1 MSAVMAHGTA
11 IRVGDTGLIFL
22 GPPGAGKSSL
32 ALQTLFSARLAGHF
46 AALVSDDQ
54 VFLEVV
60 NGEVRAAAPASISGM
75 IELRGSGIGRVRTVP
90 SAVLH
95 HAIRLV
101 EVHAENRIPEENQQW
116 RAGGEIVLPMLSLD
130 RRVRDPYP
138 WLEALITGFPL
149 RGDAIE
155 GE

>member
-1 MSAVMAHGTA
+1 MSRVLAHGTA
-11 IRVGDTGLIFL
+11 ITVGETGLLFV
-22 GPPGAGKSSL
+22 GPPGSGKSSL
-32 ALQTLFSARLAGHF
+32 ALQMLFSARIVGHD

-54 VFLEVV
+54 VFLDVV
-60 NGEVRAAAPASISGM
+60 NGEVHATAPGTIAGM
-75 IELRGSGIGRVRTVP
+75 IELRGSGIGRVKSV
-90 SAVLH
+90 SNAVLH

-116 RAGGEIVLPMLSLD
+116 RAEGGIVLPMLFLD

-138 WLEALITGFPL
+138 WLEALIEGFPS
-149 RGDAIE
+149 RSGSAK